1 MKRVV
6 TTVCAVF
13 LFSGAAAHAQ
23 PQREPDA
30 GHETKPATQCQA
42 AANALEDLPPC
53 SQLKI
58 EGEGTGPRRLTG
70 SVECE
75 LSGGVK
81 VFAET
86 IEIYRKPGTNQIVA
100 IGNVV
105 FSGLEGHISARRL
118 EYDTATGTG

>member
-1 MKRVV
+1 MTRVV
-6 TTVCAVF
+6 TAVCAVF

-23 PQREPDA
+23 PRRAADA
-30 GHETKPATQCQA
+30 GQETKPATQSPA
-42 AANALEDLPPC
+42 PANALEDLRPC

-58 EGEGTGPRRLTG
+58 EGEGTGFRRLTG

-86 IEIYRKPGTNQIVA
+86 IEIRGKPGTNGIVA
-100 IGNVV
+100 PSI
-105 FSGLEGHISARRL
+105 IP
-118 EYDTATGTG
+118 